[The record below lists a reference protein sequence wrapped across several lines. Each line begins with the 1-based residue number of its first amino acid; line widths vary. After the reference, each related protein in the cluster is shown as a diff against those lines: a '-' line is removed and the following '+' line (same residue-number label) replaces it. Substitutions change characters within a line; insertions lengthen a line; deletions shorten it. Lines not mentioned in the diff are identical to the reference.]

1 MNAKKLSAVLTAAL
15 LAGALSTTALAAD
28 RLPTGDASVTFKKA
42 IDMTDAAGAGGV
54 LGTMTFDVT
63 GAQEGDLPGQ
73 PEEGAALGST
83 DQLASP
89 TVTAVFARGADGSLA
104 AESDVTVQF
113 DMTKFTEPGVY
124 YYRLT
129 ERDPGIA
136 GLTAAP
142 AYLLKARVVNADAA
156 DPNGTSFK
164 IDYAALTPL
173 AGGDKVDFITNSY
186 TTYALSLTKRL
197 AGDFADY
204 GDSFDFT
211 LTLEDPD
218 AEKHMASVTVR
229 TGEAGGALTGEGTVL
244 SFDAN
249 GRATI
254 TETIR
259 ANQKIEVSGLPEG
272 AFYTIAEGGDDAAK
286 YTTDWATPTGTVE
299 DTPTLA
305 QRAMTA
311 ADTDITVTNTREA
324 AAPTGLLLD
333 AAPYGAMLALA
344 AGSAAVSAAAG
355 LLMLVLLTFGGFALW
370 QDAAVRR
377 GAFAGAELLHYKPA
391 VLAADNPT
399 LAELQA
405 RNPDVC
411 GWLTIDGTNIDYPF
425 VQGATN
431 MDYINRDV
439 TGAFSLSGSVF
450 LDSRCAAGL
459 TDPYTLM
466 YGHHMENGAM
476 FGDVAAFAQADFFA
490 AHTTGSVS
498 LPDAA
503 YTVELFACLC
513 TDAYDS
519 AVYDPARYQT
529 GVQPL
534 LDYLAANA
542 VQQRPCRADAQA
554 GILALSTCAG
564 AETNGRVVVFG
575 WLHPIAKGDAM
586 Q

>member
-164 IDYAALTPL
+164 IDYAALAPL
-173 AGGDKVDFITNSY
+173 AGGDKVDFIANSY

-229 TGEAGGALTGEGTVL
+229 TGEGTVL

-259 ANQKIEVSGLPEG
+259 ANQKIEVTGLPEG
-272 AFYTIAEGGDDAAK
+272 ALYTIAEGGDDAAK

-311 ADTDITVTNTREA
+311 ADADITVTNTREA

-344 AGSAAVSAAAG
+344 AGSGAV
-355 LLMLVLLTFGGFALW
+355 FFRKR
-370 QDAAVRR
+370 RR
-377 GAFAGAELLHYKPA
+377 G
-391 VLAADNPT
+391 
-399 LAELQA
+399 
-405 RNPDVC
+405 R
-411 GWLTIDGTNIDYPF
+411 
-425 VQGATN
+425 
-431 MDYINRDV
+431 
-439 TGAFSLSGSVF
+439 
-450 LDSRCAAGL
+450 
-459 TDPYTLM
+459 
-466 YGHHMENGAM
+466 
-476 FGDVAAFAQADFFA
+476 
-490 AHTTGSVS
+490 
-498 LPDAA
+498 
-503 YTVELFACLC
+503 
-513 TDAYDS
+513 
-519 AVYDPARYQT
+519 
-529 GVQPL
+529 
-534 LDYLAANA
+534 
-542 VQQRPCRADAQA
+542 
-554 GILALSTCAG
+554 
-564 AETNGRVVVFG
+564 
-575 WLHPIAKGDAM
+575 
-586 Q
+586 

>member
-15 LAGALSTTALAAD
+15 LAGALSTTAFAAD

-63 GAQEGDLPGQ
+63 GAQAGDLPGQ
-73 PEEGAALGST
+73 PEKGAAPGST

-113 DMTKFTEPGVY
+113 DMTKFTTPGVY

-136 GLTAAP
+136 GMTAAP
-142 AYLLKARVVNADAA
+142 AYLLKARVVNADAD
-156 DPNGTSFK
+156 DPDGTSFK
-164 IDYAALTPL
+164 IDYAALAPL
-173 AGGDKVDFITNSY
+173 AGGDKVDFIANSY

-259 ANQKIEVSGLPEG
+259 ANQKIEVTGLPEG
-272 AFYTIAEGGDDAAK
+272 ALYTIAEGGDDAAK

-299 DTPTLA
+299 DTRTLA

-311 ADTDITVTNTREA
+311 ADADITVTNTREA

-344 AGSAAVSAAAG
+344 AGSGAVFFRKRRRGRCCCGRRPGWPARAARPSARRRGCLCWCCSPSAGLPSGRTLPSAAG
-355 LLMLVLLTFGGFALW
+355 PLRGRSCCTTSPPRW
-370 QDAAVRR
+370 RR
-377 GAFAGAELLHYKPA
+377 
-391 VLAADNPT
+391 
-399 LAELQA
+399 
-405 RNPDVC
+405 
-411 GWLTIDGTNIDYPF
+411 
-425 VQGATN
+425 
-431 MDYINRDV
+431 
-439 TGAFSLSGSVF
+439 
-450 LDSRCAAGL
+450 
-459 TDPYTLM
+459 
-466 YGHHMENGAM
+466 
-476 FGDVAAFAQADFFA
+476 
-490 AHTTGSVS
+490 TT
-498 LPDAA
+498 P
-503 YTVELFACLC
+503 
-513 TDAYDS
+513 
-519 AVYDPARYQT
+519 P
-529 GVQPL
+529 
-534 LDYLAANA
+534 
-542 VQQRPCRADAQA
+542 
-554 GILALSTCAG
+554 
-564 AETNGRVVVFG
+564 
-575 WLHPIAKGDAM
+575 
-586 Q
+586 

>member
-63 GAQEGDLPGQ
+63 GAQAGDLPDQ
-73 PEEGAALGST
+73 PEEGAAPGST

-164 IDYAALTPL
+164 IDYAALAPL
-173 AGGDKVDFITNSY
+173 AGGDKVDFIASTY

-211 LTLEDPD
+211 LTLQDPD
-218 AEKHMASVTVR
+218 VEKHMASMTVR

-259 ANQKIEVSGLPEG
+259 ANQKIEVTGLPEG
-272 AFYTIAEGGDDAAK
+272 AFYTITEGGDDAAK

-299 DTPTLA
+299 DTRTLA
-305 QRAMTA
+305 RRAMTA
-311 ADTDITVTNTREA
+311 ADADITVTNTREA
-324 AAPTGLLLD
+324 PAPTGLLLD

-344 AGSAAVSAAAG
+344 AGSGAV
-355 LLMLVLLTFGGFALW
+355 FFRKR
-370 QDAAVRR
+370 RR
-377 GAFAGAELLHYKPA
+377 G
-391 VLAADNPT
+391 
-399 LAELQA
+399 
-405 RNPDVC
+405 R
-411 GWLTIDGTNIDYPF
+411 
-425 VQGATN
+425 
-431 MDYINRDV
+431 
-439 TGAFSLSGSVF
+439 
-450 LDSRCAAGL
+450 
-459 TDPYTLM
+459 
-466 YGHHMENGAM
+466 
-476 FGDVAAFAQADFFA
+476 
-490 AHTTGSVS
+490 
-498 LPDAA
+498 
-503 YTVELFACLC
+503 
-513 TDAYDS
+513 
-519 AVYDPARYQT
+519 
-529 GVQPL
+529 
-534 LDYLAANA
+534 
-542 VQQRPCRADAQA
+542 
-554 GILALSTCAG
+554 
-564 AETNGRVVVFG
+564 
-575 WLHPIAKGDAM
+575 
-586 Q
+586 

>member
-1 MNAKKLSAVLTAAL
+1 MNAKKLSAVLAAAL

-73 PEEGAALGST
+73 PEKGAALGST

-113 DMTKFTEPGVY
+113 DMTKFTTPGVY

-142 AYLLKARVVNADAA
+142 AYLLKARVVNADAD
-156 DPNGTSFK
+156 DPDGTSFK
-164 IDYAALTPL
+164 IDYAALAPL
-173 AGGDKVDFITNSY
+173 AGGDKVDFIANTY

-218 AEKHMASVTVR
+218 VEKHMASVTVR

-244 SFDAN
+244 SFDAD

-259 ANQKIEVSGLPEG
+259 ANQKIEVTGLPEG
-272 AFYTIAEGGDDAAK
+272 AFYTIVEGGDDAAK

-299 DTPTLA
+299 DTRTLA
-305 QRAMTA
+305 RRAMTA

-344 AGSAAVSAAAG
+344 AGSGAV
-355 LLMLVLLTFGGFALW
+355 FFRKR
-370 QDAAVRR
+370 RR
-377 GAFAGAELLHYKPA
+377 G
-391 VLAADNPT
+391 
-399 LAELQA
+399 
-405 RNPDVC
+405 R
-411 GWLTIDGTNIDYPF
+411 
-425 VQGATN
+425 
-431 MDYINRDV
+431 
-439 TGAFSLSGSVF
+439 
-450 LDSRCAAGL
+450 
-459 TDPYTLM
+459 
-466 YGHHMENGAM
+466 
-476 FGDVAAFAQADFFA
+476 
-490 AHTTGSVS
+490 
-498 LPDAA
+498 
-503 YTVELFACLC
+503 
-513 TDAYDS
+513 
-519 AVYDPARYQT
+519 
-529 GVQPL
+529 
-534 LDYLAANA
+534 
-542 VQQRPCRADAQA
+542 
-554 GILALSTCAG
+554 
-564 AETNGRVVVFG
+564 
-575 WLHPIAKGDAM
+575 
-586 Q
+586 

>member
-1 MNAKKLSAVLTAAL
+1 
-15 LAGALSTTALAAD
+15 
-28 RLPTGDASVTFKKA
+28 
-42 IDMTDAAGAGGV
+42 
-54 LGTMTFDVT
+54 
-63 GAQEGDLPGQ
+63 
-73 PEEGAALGST
+73 
-83 DQLASP
+83 
-89 TVTAVFARGADGSLA
+89 
-104 AESDVTVQF
+104 
-113 DMTKFTEPGVY
+113 MTKFTTPGVY

-164 IDYAALTPL
+164 IDYAALAPL
-173 AGGDKVDFITNSY
+173 AGGDKVDFIANSY

-218 AEKHMASVTVR
+218 TEKHMASVTVR
-229 TGEAGGALTGEGTVL
+229 TGEAGGALTGAGTVL

-259 ANQKIEVSGLPEG
+259 ANQKIEVTGLPEG
-272 AFYTIAEGGDDAAK
+272 ALYTIAEGGDDAAK

-299 DTPTLA
+299 DTPHAGAARHDGCGYRHHRDEHPRGSGPHRPAAGCCALRCHA
-305 QRAMTA
+305 GAGRRQRRGVLPQAPPRPLML
-311 ADTDITVTNTREA
+311 RA
-324 AAPTGLLLD
+324 AAR
-333 AAPYGAMLALA
+333 LAR

-355 LLMLVLLTFGGFALW
+355 LLMLALLAFGGFALW
-370 QDAAVRR
+370 QDAAVSR

-391 VLAADNPT
+391 ALAADNPT

-490 AHTTGSVS
+490 AHTRGSVS

-542 VQQRPCRADAQA
+542 VQQRPSSADAQA

-575 WLHPIAKGDAM
+575 WLHPIEKGDEM

>member
-1 MNAKKLSAVLTAAL
+1 MNAKKLSAVLTAARR
-15 LAGALSTTALAAD
+15 AGALSTTALAAD

-113 DMTKFTEPGVY
+113 DMTQFTEPGVY

-129 ERDPGIA
+129 
-136 GLTAAP
+136 AAP
-142 AYLLKARVVNADAA
+142 VYLLKARVVNADAA

-164 IDYAALTPL
+164 IDYAALAPL
-173 AGGDKVDFITNSY
+173 AGGDKVDFIANTY

-211 LTLEDPD
+211 LTLQDPD

-259 ANQKIEVSGLPEG
+259 ANQKIEVTGLPEG
-272 AFYTIAEGGDDAAK
+272 ALYTIAEGGDDAAK

-299 DTPTLA
+299 DTRTLA

-311 ADTDITVTNTREA
+311 ADADITVTNTREA

-344 AGSAAVSAAAG
+344 AGSGAV
-355 LLMLVLLTFGGFALW
+355 FFRKR
-370 QDAAVRR
+370 RR
-377 GAFAGAELLHYKPA
+377 G
-391 VLAADNPT
+391 
-399 LAELQA
+399 
-405 RNPDVC
+405 R
-411 GWLTIDGTNIDYPF
+411 
-425 VQGATN
+425 
-431 MDYINRDV
+431 
-439 TGAFSLSGSVF
+439 
-450 LDSRCAAGL
+450 
-459 TDPYTLM
+459 
-466 YGHHMENGAM
+466 
-476 FGDVAAFAQADFFA
+476 
-490 AHTTGSVS
+490 
-498 LPDAA
+498 
-503 YTVELFACLC
+503 
-513 TDAYDS
+513 
-519 AVYDPARYQT
+519 
-529 GVQPL
+529 
-534 LDYLAANA
+534 
-542 VQQRPCRADAQA
+542 
-554 GILALSTCAG
+554 
-564 AETNGRVVVFG
+564 
-575 WLHPIAKGDAM
+575 
-586 Q
+586 

>member
-1 MNAKKLSAVLTAAL
+1 MLRAA
-15 LAGALSTTALAAD
+15 A
-28 RLPTGDASVTFKKA
+28 
-42 IDMTDAAGAGGV
+42 
-54 LGTMTFDVT
+54 
-63 GAQEGDLPGQ
+63 
-73 PEEGAALGST
+73 
-83 DQLASP
+83 
-89 TVTAVFARGADGSLA
+89 
-104 AESDVTVQF
+104 
-113 DMTKFTEPGVY
+113 
-124 YYRLT
+124 
-129 ERDPGIA
+129 
-136 GLTAAP
+136 
-142 AYLLKARVVNADAA
+142 
-156 DPNGTSFK
+156 
-164 IDYAALTPL
+164 
-173 AGGDKVDFITNSY
+173 
-186 TTYALSLTKRL
+186 RL
-197 AGDFADY
+197 A
-204 GDSFDFT
+204 
-211 LTLEDPD
+211 
-218 AEKHMASVTVR
+218 R
-229 TGEAGGALTGEGTVL
+229 
-244 SFDAN
+244 
-249 GRATI
+249 
-254 TETIR
+254 
-259 ANQKIEVSGLPEG
+259 
-272 AFYTIAEGGDDAAK
+272 
-286 YTTDWATPTGTVE
+286 
-299 DTPTLA
+299 
-305 QRAMTA
+305 
-311 ADTDITVTNTREA
+311 
-324 AAPTGLLLD
+324 
-333 AAPYGAMLALA
+333 

-355 LLMLVLLTFGGFALW
+355 LLMLALLAFGGFALW
-370 QDAAVRR
+370 QDAAVSR

-391 VLAADNPT
+391 ALAADNPT

-542 VQQRPCRADAQA
+542 VQQRPCSADARA

-575 WLHPIAKGDAM
+575 WLHPIEKGDEM

>member
-1 MNAKKLSAVLTAAL
+1 
-15 LAGALSTTALAAD
+15 
-28 RLPTGDASVTFKKA
+28 
-42 IDMTDAAGAGGV
+42 
-54 LGTMTFDVT
+54 
-63 GAQEGDLPGQ
+63 
-73 PEEGAALGST
+73 
-83 DQLASP
+83 
-89 TVTAVFARGADGSLA
+89 
-104 AESDVTVQF
+104 
-113 DMTKFTEPGVY
+113 MTKFTEPGVY

-142 AYLLKARVVNADAA
+142 AYLLRARVVNADAA

-164 IDYAALTPL
+164 IDYAALAPL
-173 AGGDKVDFITNSY
+173 AGGDKVDFIANSY

-211 LTLEDPD
+211 LTLQDPD

-259 ANQKIEVSGLPEG
+259 ANQKIEVTGLPEG
-272 AFYTIAEGGDDAAK
+272 ALYTIAEGGDDAAK

-311 ADTDITVTNTREA
+311 ADADITVTTPARQRPPPACCWMPRPTVPCWRWPQA
-324 AAPTGLLLD
+324 AARCSSASAAAAAD
-333 AAPYGAMLALA
+333 AAGGGRLAR

-355 LLMLVLLTFGGFALW
+355 LLMLALLAFGGFALW
-370 QDAAVRR
+370 QDAAVSR

-476 FGDVAAFAQADFFA
+476 FGDVAAFAPGGF
-490 AHTTGSVS
+490 
-498 LPDAA
+498 
-503 YTVELFACLC
+503 LC
-513 TDAYDS
+513 RPHDRQRE
-519 AVYDPARYQT
+519 PARC
-529 GVQPL
+529 GL
-534 LDYLAANA
+534 HRGA
-542 VQQRPCRADAQA
+542 VRLPVYRCLRQRR
-554 GILALSTCAG
+554 L
-564 AETNGRVVVFG
+564 
-575 WLHPIAKGDAM
+575 
-586 Q
+586 

>member
-164 IDYAALTPL
+164 IDYAVLAPL
-173 AGGDKVDFITNSY
+173 AGGDKVDFIANSY

-211 LTLEDPD
+211 LTLQDPD

-259 ANQKIEVSGLPEG
+259 ANQKIEVTGLPEG
-272 AFYTIAEGGDDAAK
+272 ALYTIAEGGDDAAK

-311 ADTDITVTNTREA
+311 ADADITVTNTR
-324 AAPTGLLLD
+324 
-333 AAPYGAMLALA
+333 
-344 AGSAAVSAAAG
+344 
-355 LLMLVLLTFGGFALW
+355 
-370 QDAAVRR
+370 
-377 GAFAGAELLHYKPA
+377 
-391 VLAADNPT
+391 
-399 LAELQA
+399 
-405 RNPDVC
+405 
-411 GWLTIDGTNIDYPF
+411 
-425 VQGATN
+425 
-431 MDYINRDV
+431 
-439 TGAFSLSGSVF
+439 
-450 LDSRCAAGL
+450 
-459 TDPYTLM
+459 
-466 YGHHMENGAM
+466 
-476 FGDVAAFAQADFFA
+476 
-490 AHTTGSVS
+490 
-498 LPDAA
+498 
-503 YTVELFACLC
+503 
-513 TDAYDS
+513 
-519 AVYDPARYQT
+519 
-529 GVQPL
+529 
-534 LDYLAANA
+534 
-542 VQQRPCRADAQA
+542 
-554 GILALSTCAG
+554 
-564 AETNGRVVVFG
+564 
-575 WLHPIAKGDAM
+575 
-586 Q
+586 

>member
-142 AYLLKARVVNADAA
+142 AYLLRARVVNADAA

-164 IDYAALTPL
+164 IDYAALAPL
-173 AGGDKVDFITNSY
+173 AGGDKVDFIANSY

-211 LTLEDPD
+211 LTLQDPD

-259 ANQKIEVSGLPEG
+259 ANQKIEVTGLPEG
-272 AFYTIAEGGDDAAK
+272 ALYTIAEGGDDAAK

-311 ADTDITVTNTREA
+311 ADADITVTNTREA

-333 AAPYGAMLALA
+333 AAPYGAMLALLA
-344 AGSAAVSAAAG
+344 
-355 LLMLVLLTFGGFALW
+355 FGGFALW
-370 QDAAVRR
+370 QDAAVSR

-542 VQQRPCRADAQA
+542 VQQRPCSADAQA

-575 WLHPIAKGDAM
+575 WLHPIEKGDEM

>member
-1 MNAKKLSAVLTAAL
+1 MNAKKLSAVLAAAL

-113 DMTKFTEPGVY
+113 DMTQFTEPGVY

-142 AYLLKARVVNADAA
+142 VYLLKARVVNADAA

-164 IDYAALTPL
+164 IDYAALAPL
-173 AGGDKVDFITNSY
+173 AGGDKVDFIANTY

-211 LTLEDPD
+211 LTLQDPD

-259 ANQKIEVSGLPEG
+259 ANQKIEVTGLPEG
-272 AFYTIAEGGDDAAK
+272 AFYTIVEGGDDAAK

-299 DTPTLA
+299 DTRTLA

-311 ADTDITVTNTREA
+311 ADADITVTNTREA

-344 AGSAAVSAAAG
+344 AGSGAV
-355 LLMLVLLTFGGFALW
+355 FFRKR
-370 QDAAVRR
+370 RR
-377 GAFAGAELLHYKPA
+377 G
-391 VLAADNPT
+391 
-399 LAELQA
+399 
-405 RNPDVC
+405 R
-411 GWLTIDGTNIDYPF
+411 
-425 VQGATN
+425 
-431 MDYINRDV
+431 
-439 TGAFSLSGSVF
+439 
-450 LDSRCAAGL
+450 
-459 TDPYTLM
+459 
-466 YGHHMENGAM
+466 
-476 FGDVAAFAQADFFA
+476 
-490 AHTTGSVS
+490 
-498 LPDAA
+498 
-503 YTVELFACLC
+503 
-513 TDAYDS
+513 
-519 AVYDPARYQT
+519 
-529 GVQPL
+529 
-534 LDYLAANA
+534 
-542 VQQRPCRADAQA
+542 
-554 GILALSTCAG
+554 
-564 AETNGRVVVFG
+564 
-575 WLHPIAKGDAM
+575 
-586 Q
+586 